1 MSATIGGDLNVT
13 RRRQSITRF
22 LIKYVIFNFQTAKM
36 SRVTF
41 SSLTQTARCS
51 RYLKD
56 LSLAAPG
63 DTCSQVVVVT
73 GAGSVSVSRMLL
85 QLLSPLVRE
94 AVASLPVLA
103 TLQPLNIILLDTDTV
118 TVNTMV
124 ELVLSG
130 RTNVVTSGVLL
141 TES

>member
-1 MSATIGGDLNVT
+1 MNDLNT
-13 RRRQSITRF
+13 CGECAQH
-22 LIKYVIFNFQTAKM
+22 LEGLAKDDHDP
-36 SRVTF
+36 
-41 SSLTQTARCS
+41 SLQLT
-51 RYLKD
+51 
-56 LSLAAPG
+56 
-63 DTCSQVVVVT
+63 VVT
-73 GAGSVSVSRMLL
+73 GAGRVSVSRRLL

-130 RTNVVTSGVLL
+130 RTNVDTSGVLL

>member
-1 MSATIGGDLNVT
+1 M
-13 RRRQSITRF
+13 
-22 LIKYVIFNFQTAKM
+22 
-36 SRVTF
+36 
-41 SSLTQTARCS
+41 
-51 RYLKD
+51 
-56 LSLAAPG
+56 
-63 DTCSQVVVVT
+63 
-73 GAGSVSVSRMLL
+73 
-85 QLLSPLVRE
+85 RE

-130 RTNVVTSGVLL
+130 RTNVDTSGVLL